1 MKATKQLTSTHQRLV
16 LETINAVEDREIQE
30 EMIALHKKYNQ
41 ALAGL
46 RLAQEQLKMID
57 NDCGTDHADI
67 LGEIN
72 SVIAFVK
79 VSEISLLDMASSMEE
94 AK

>member
-1 MKATKQLTSTHQRLV
+1 MNTHSKTVIDL
-16 LETINAVEDREIQE
+16 INKEQDREIQD
-30 EMIALHKKYNQ
+30 EMIAIHKKYNQ

-79 VSEISLLDMASSMEE
+79 VSEIALHEMASSMEE

>member
-1 MKATKQLTSTHQRLV
+1 MNTHSKTVIDL
-16 LETINAVEDREIQE
+16 INKEQDREIQD
-30 EMIALHKKYNQ
+30 EMITLHKKYKQ

-79 VSEISLLDMASSMEE
+79 VSEIALHEMASSMEE

>member
-1 MKATKQLTSTHQRLV
+1 MNTHSKTVIDL
-16 LETINAVEDREIQE
+16 INKEQDREIQD
-30 EMIALHKKYNQ
+30 EMITLHKKYKQ

-57 NDCGTDHADI
+57 DDCGTDHADI

-79 VSEISLLDMASSMEE
+79 VSEIALHEMASSMEE